1 MQKKEKEIGY
11 QYTLDIC
18 EAISLY
24 TYKICK
30 FDNKAFIYRGSN
42 LRFAV
47 ERCLYIQ
54 CINSKK
60 LFTKYTQKK
69 KNYYGFK

>member
-1 MQKKEKEIGY
+1 MQKNNKEIGY

-24 TYKICK
+24 TSKICTIDK
-30 FDNKAFIYRGSN
+30 HAFKYRGSD
-42 LRFAV
+42 LRYEI
-47 ERCLYIQ
+47 ERCLYIK

-60 LFTKYTQKK
+60 LFTKF
-69 KNYYGFK
+69 NN

>member
-1 MQKKEKEIGY
+1 MQKNNKEIGY

-24 TYKICK
+24 TSKICTIDK
-30 FDNKAFIYRGSN
+30 HAFKYRGSD
-42 LRFAV
+42 LRYAI
-47 ERCLYIQ
+47 ERCLYIK

-60 LFTKYTQKK
+60 LFTKF
-69 KNYYGFK
+69 NN